1 MHGMAEV
8 VPAADEAR
16 WDALVGSRVLDPH
29 YLRQFAAAQAGESGA
44 PVLIHA
50 AGSYWSTLEV
60 LLITDIGG
68 GHRTARAPLYGGPWF
83 SLSQG
88 GGAISAATAAQREMD
103 AALRGLGVVSE
114 VSVLSPWLPHGDT
127 VRRAWR
133 AQATRPVCLA
143 SLDDPEARWATLEP
157 TRRAEV
163 RRAGR
168 EGTVRW
174 RAFDGEGAG
183 RFAAVY
189 ASAMERVG
197 ASPRWRLGHEYFT
210 RLAAEAGEFLQMAT
224 LETPTGGA
232 AALFL
237 HNASRAAYLYAARWG
252 RAPAAASAV
261 LRSARVELGRMG
273 VEEMLLGGGLSDAPD
288 DSLLRFKRAFADRVT
303 PLSVAARVFD
313 RGAHDEAVASGQA
326 RPLPDFTVDA

>member
-1 MHGMAEV
+1 VAEV
-8 VPAADEAR
+8 VLAADKAR

-29 YLRQFAAAQAGESGA
+29 CLRQFAAAQGGESGT
-44 PVLIHA
+44 PVLVHA
-50 AGSYWSTLEV
+50 AGRDWSTLEV

-83 SLSQG
+83 SLPQG
-88 GGAISAATAAQREMD
+88 GDAIAAATATQREID

-114 VSVLSPWLPHGDT
+114 VSVLSPWLPHGET
-127 VRRAWR
+127 VRKAWR

-143 SLDDPEARWATLEP
+143 SLDDPEAAWATLEP
-157 TRRAEV
+157 SRRAEV

-168 EGTVRW
+168 EGTVGW
-174 RAFDGEGAG
+174 RPFDQEGAA

-197 ASPRWRLGHEYFT
+197 ASARWRLGYDYFT
-210 RLAAEAGEFLQMAT
+210 RLSAEAGEFLHMAT

-261 LRSARVELGRMG
+261 LWSARVELGRMG
-273 VEEMLLGGGLSDAPD
+273 IEEMLLGGGLSDSPD
-288 DSLLRFKRAFADRVT
+288 DSLLRFKRAFADRVA

-313 RGAHDEAVASGQA
+313 RGAHDEAVASGHA
-326 RPLPDFTVDA
+326 RPLPDFTVEA